1 VQKINVAMAAVGTMG
16 HYSIYVALLQ
26 TPIEG
31 PGFADADPSLPG
43 PSTNGAGA
51 IHGPGQNYNGHLVSP
66 VHGTVSGPQARQ
78 VAAQG
83 AGLFN
88 CIR

>member
-1 VQKINVAMAAVGTMG
+1 MDQAEVYLIVR
-16 HYSIYVALLQ
+16 YVNNLILFDNARFGKDSFS
-26 TPIEG
+26 T
-31 PGFADADPSLPG
+31 DPSLPG